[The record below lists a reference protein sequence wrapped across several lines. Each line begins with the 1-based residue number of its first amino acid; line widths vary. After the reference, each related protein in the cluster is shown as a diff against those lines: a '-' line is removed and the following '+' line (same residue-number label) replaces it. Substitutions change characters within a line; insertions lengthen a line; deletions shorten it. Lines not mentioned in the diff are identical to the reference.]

1 MPINLSK
8 GGKNLG
14 KYNEFLYDDIGNEY
28 SRKHLYLQEL
38 ARHQSTLKSVSA
50 SDKEKVIKSI
60 NVLTSN
66 RKNHPYHVELE
77 AFKKAERNFKV
88 TLNAKLKLHMTSLD
102 PSLDRKQ
109 RAFESELFKAKEK
122 VNFYQSYT
130 GLCYDAELEYEK
142 GRLIIEQLPE
152 IMLKYKNTVDELDQ
166 AKAHLEKIDPKKEE
180 AFKSEY
186 KAFKAD
192 QQKRYR
198 DGVQKLK
205 DKRAAKNISEKALK
219 NGKIELKKKNKE
231 SLTLKSYESDKRAT
245 KELIGNKK
253 YILSKGIKRDVNVM
267 KSNISDI
274 RRRMPMEVLKTKPFY
289 AWLTAPLP
297 GLGQLLNKQF
307 FKAILF
313 AIGSLFIYG
322 IAIPYA
328 LGFGNYQGDGIA
340 GLVTLASEGKKIDK
354 SLIFMIEGIVAIFL
368 VAFSIAIYLI
378 SYFDVLKVEKD
389 IIKGIRP
396 RNWFESLT
404 KVESEGFPY
413 LVSLPALIV
422 TIFIVI
428 VPITTAIMLSFTGMN
443 PKNQSKFPWVGFD
456 NYTLIAT
463 GSGLAGSVFWS
474 ILGWTLVWTLVA
486 TSMAILVGFMLAI
499 IAHNDRIKGKTFFRT
514 VFLLPWAVPAF
525 ITIMFFSIMFSPNG
539 AITTILNDIFN
550 VQLTVKT
557 DPFYSRVVLIL
568 LQTWLGSSYVFLL
581 STGVLQAIPGDL
593 YEAAQIDGATEWQ
606 KLRKITIPIVLFQT
620 APLLVGQ
627 YTFNFNNFS
636 IIYLFNSGG
645 PFNPSKYGN
654 LAGSTDL
661 LISYIYKLTME
672 NQYQSIGAA
681 ITIVISLGLML
692 FAFIGFKN
700 SKAFREER
708 L

>member
-1 MPINLSK
+1 VPINLSK

-267 KSNISDI
+267 KSNISDV

>member
-1 MPINLSK
+1 M
-8 GGKNLG
+8 G

-267 KSNISDI
+267 KSNISDV

>member
-267 KSNISDI
+267 KSNISDV

>member
-1 MPINLSK
+1 M
-8 GGKNLG
+8 G

-354 SLIFMIEGIVAIFL
+354 SLIFMLEGIVAIFL

>member
-1 MPINLSK
+1 
-8 GGKNLG
+8 LG

-267 KSNISDI
+267 KSNISDV

>member
-1 MPINLSK
+1 
-8 GGKNLG
+8 LG

>member
-1 MPINLSK
+1 VPINLSK